1 MNVEI
6 SSRFNG
12 NSAIMFINN
21 DLVLEWWKDDVKK
34 KRLFCSDGY
43 NLTAYGFSVM
53 LDHWMVSF
61 NYFLCSSIMIWY
73 YLGRISIC
81 DKFIFTISIPFKVK
95 LKKVVTD
102 SKISSSTHSYS
113 NEPKGGRSSD
123 SPISFN
129 NPEPCL
135 DRLTENIPKM
145 QLHTSSSSNLNN
157 ESNEN
162 IDAYDSPRTSVDHLG
177 LKSATDLDEK
187 TDVFHD
193 ASETITDEQ
202 TSIDPISI
210 TTSPASPAE
219 ENHTN
224 VVIDTEKD
232 ESDPVVASEE
242 IKVSSETNMQTEA
255 DEIDESF
262 HEKANEEVMEKDLPD
277 NAETN

>member
-1 MNVEI
+1 MN
-6 SSRFNG
+6 
-12 NSAIMFINN
+12 
-21 DLVLEWWKDDVKK
+21 
-34 KRLFCSDGY
+34 
-43 NLTAYGFSVM
+43 
-53 LDHWMVSF
+53 
-61 NYFLCSSIMIWY
+61 
-73 YLGRISIC
+73 
-81 DKFIFTISIPFKVK
+81 
-95 LKKVVTD
+95 D

-113 NEPKGGRSSD
+113 NEPKGEGRSD

-162 IDAYDSPRTSVDHLG
+162 IEAYDSPRTSIDHLC
-177 LKSATDLDEK
+177 LKSATDSDEK
-187 TDVFHD
+187 TDGNDVFHD

-202 TSIDPISI
+202 TINNPISI
-210 TTSPASPAE
+210 ETSPVSPAE

-224 VVIDTEKD
+224 VMSKTKKD
-232 ESDPVVASEE
+232 EVVASEE
-242 IKVSSETNMQTEA
+242 IKVSSESNLPTEA
-255 DEIDESF
+255 DETDESF